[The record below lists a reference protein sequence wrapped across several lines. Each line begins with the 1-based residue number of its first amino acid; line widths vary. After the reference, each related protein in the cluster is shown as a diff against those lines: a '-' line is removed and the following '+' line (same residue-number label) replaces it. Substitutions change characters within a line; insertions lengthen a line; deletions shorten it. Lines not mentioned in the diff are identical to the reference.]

1 VPRNVT
7 NRRII
12 HLSSLCRRALVD
24 GGGRAEPPT
33 EAGAA
38 ESTVCDSKK
47 VRFHPG
53 TYARDRAILE
63 IACRGN
69 LTRTMEKE
77 PDIAVPAAAQR
88 PPPDVTTSASR
99 LASLEPVARAFAA
112 TFPRLASIDT
122 PVAVAPF
129 AVPVDPPFW

>member
-1 VPRNVT
+1 MTRK
-7 NRRII
+7 
-12 HLSSLCRRALVD
+12 LS
-24 GGGRAEPPT
+24 
-33 EAGAA
+33 
-38 ESTVCDSKK
+38 

-99 LASLEPVARAFAA
+99 LASLEPVARALAA